1 MVAGKHLILAV
12 LLLLLFGAC
21 ETGRRSPV
29 GFRLPDNGDVERG
42 KTAFVELQCVNC
54 HTVQGM
60 DLPAPPEGATVVALG
75 GVVREI
81 RTDGYMVTSIIHP
94 SHRLARQARVDI
106 AVEGESRMPDF
117 ARTMTVRQMIDITA
131 FLQETYRF
139 EPPPGPIY

>member
-1 MVAGKHLILAV
+1 MVAGKHLVLAV

-54 HTVQGM
+54 HTVEGM
-60 DLPAPPEGATVVALG
+60 DLPAPPPEATVVALG

-94 SHRLARQARVDI
+94 SHRLARQATVDV
-106 AVEGESRMPDF
+106 AVDGESRMPDF